1 MKPAAVEYVAPT
13 TVTSA
18 IGVLATYE
26 EPKILAGGQSLV
38 PLLNFR
44 LASPEVLVDITR
56 IPRMAEV
63 NVRDGGTA
71 IGGGVRQ
78 AQILA
83 DIELQARCPLLTRGL
98 ALIGHP
104 QIRSRGTVVGSL
116 LHHDPAAELPA
127 VAVALGARIV
137 LENTSGTRTV
147 DAEDFFLS
155 HYVTAAEVDEL
166 AVEAWFPD
174 APSGSGAGFAEL
186 TRRHGDF
193 ALVGAAVQ
201 VTLVADTITD
211 ARISLSAVGAR
222 PIRCR
227 AAEGE
232 LIGTQPTNVVLDLAS
247 AAAGTA
253 PGISCT
259 DDLHATSS
267 YRRDMIPVVVRRALD
282 QALHQARSN
291 SVEIEGQFQ

>member
-1 MKPAAVEYVAPT
+1 MKPAPVEYIAPT
-13 TVTSA
+13 TVESA
-18 IGVLATYE
+18 INVLATYE

-38 PLLNFR
+38 PMLNFR
-44 LASPEVLVDITR
+44 LANPEVLVDITR
-56 IPRMAEV
+56 IPRMAKV
-63 NVRDGGTA
+63 DVRDGGTA

-78 AQILA
+78 AHILA
-83 DIELQARCPLLTRGL
+83 DLGLRARCPLLAKGL

-137 LENTSGTRTV
+137 LENTSGARTV
-147 DAEDFFLS
+147 EAEDFFLS
-155 HYVTAAEVDEL
+155 HYVTAADVDDL

-174 APSGSGAGFAEL
+174 APDGSGAGFAEL

-193 ALVGAAVQ
+193 ALVGAAAQ

-211 ARISLSAVGAR
+211 ARISLSAVGSH

-232 LIGTQPTNVVLDLAS
+232 LIGTQPTNVVLELAS
-247 AAAGTA
+247 AAAAAA
-253 PGISCT
+253 PGISCA
-259 DDLHATSS
+259 DDLHATSA

-291 SVEIEGQFQ
+291 SAETEGRFQ